1 MLEALRRGRASGS
14 PLNIGRKRALDIL
27 RVIKAGWQKAL
38 ACPDVDRDTPEVE
51 LNGRLMKGMR
61 AAVDA
66 KVVRSHRKISV
77 LPGTDSWSDDAGAA
91 ADGLTDITIH
101 LRDIRERQQSHGPHA
116 VIECKRVA
124 GSDSNLCR
132 LYVTEGVERFESGK
146 YAGVHGLAFMA
157 GYVVAG
163 SAGEAVTGVNAYL
176 KRHNRGSEALG
187 PSTVLEAEWT
197 RTSTHIRA
205 GSGRHLELHHSLL
218 EFNAT
223 QS

>member
-14 PLNIGRKRALDIL
+14 PLNIGRKRALDVL

-38 ACPDVDRDTPEVE
+38 ACPDVNRDTREVD
-51 LNGRLMKGMR
+51 LNGRLMEGMR

-77 LPGTDSWSDDAGAA
+77 LPGTDSWSDNAGAA

-124 GSDSNLCR
+124 GNDSDLCR
-132 LYVTEGVERFESGK
+132 LYVTEGVDRFESGK
-146 YAGVHGLAFMA
+146 YAGGHGLAFMA

-163 SAGEAVTGVNAYL
+163 SADEAVT
-176 KRHNRGSEALG
+176 RSECVPGQAR
-187 PSTVLEAEWT
+187 PWT
-197 RTSTHIRA
+197 RGARAFDGARRRMDENEYAHPRRERSTLGVA
-205 GSGRHLELHHSLL
+205 SL
-218 EFNAT
+218 AARV
-223 QS
+223 